1 MVKTEKT
8 IISPLKIHYIYQIKI
23 SLKFWLYEKK
33 NPIFKLNKK
42 ILYLKLFFDIFFS
55 LTLVVF
61 IKIENFIKF
70 LLSTNNV
77 ESWFM
82 TNNKNILTFFIHQ
95 KKNVSWFIKD
105 WLNCISIFFIV
116 IFLELWQTN
125 CIISYHLAFS
135 HFINLFIIILIENFM
150 FFLIFSLF
158 HYVDEKMNFNWWKN
172 WKDKMNCFNQIDVEK
187 EMMIKIK

>member
-1 MVKTEKT
+1 M
-8 IISPLKIHYIYQIKI
+8 
-23 SLKFWLYEKK
+23 
-33 NPIFKLNKK
+33 
-42 ILYLKLFFDIFFS
+42 
-55 LTLVVF
+55 
-61 IKIENFIKF
+61 
-70 LLSTNNV
+70 STNNV

-105 WLNCISIFFIV
+105 WLNYISIFFIV

-158 HYVDEKMNFNWWKN
+158 HYVDEKMNFNWWKY

-187 EMMIKIK
+187 EMMIKIKWCRKNDDKMRYQHFFWKMKKMNKKNIWQK

>member
-158 HYVDEKMNFNWWKN
+158 HYVDEKMNFNLWKYWN
-172 WKDKMNCFNQIDVEK
+172 DKMNCFNQIDVEK

>member
-1 MVKTEKT
+1 M
-8 IISPLKIHYIYQIKI
+8 
-23 SLKFWLYEKK
+23 
-33 NPIFKLNKK
+33 
-42 ILYLKLFFDIFFS
+42 KLFFDIFFS

-125 CIISYHLAFS
+125 CIISYLLAFS

-158 HYVDEKMNFNWWKN
+158 HYVDEKMNFNWWKY